1 MAENKNNPTKT
12 PSQPSK
18 PPVQKQDRGGFGQDS
33 KRHINEGHVV
43 TSTMPAPKPKVGG
56 K

>member
-1 MAENKNNPTKT
+1 MADNKNNTTKT

-18 PPVQKQDRGGFGQDS
+18 PPSQKQDRGGYTQDS
-33 KRHINEGHVV
+33 QKSIQESRVV